1 MAKLTRKQLD
11 EEIKLRFLEGVKE
24 HLENCGEEV
33 LMVKSNEIALPVVDS
48 EGEERWLVLTFKVP
62 TGERGGDAYDGY
74 SMAEDYQMK
83 LVEKAEKAKAKEAEA
98 AKKKAKAEKA
108 KEKGGSGEKSATPQF
123 KRFCTFCGGAV
134 EYFTDEE
141 GHAFGKCKCGNID
154 YCDNWPTIE
163 EVKRHYAEREI
174 K

>member
-11 EEIKLRFLEGVKE
+11 EEIKLRFLEGGKE

-62 TGERGGDAYDGY
+62 TGERGGDGYCGY
-74 SMAEDYQMK
+74 SMAEDYQMYLAK
-83 LVEKAEKAKAKEAEA
+83 MAEKAKAKEAEA

-108 KEKGGSGEKSATPQF
+108 K
-123 KRFCTFCGGAV
+123 
-134 EYFTDEE
+134 
-141 GHAFGKCKCGNID
+141 
-154 YCDNWPTIE
+154 
-163 EVKRHYAEREI
+163 AEAE
-174 K
+174 

>member
-11 EEIKLRFLEGVKE
+11 EAIKLRFLEGVSE

-33 LMVKSNEIALPVVDS
+33 LRVKSNEIALPVVDD

-83 LVEKAEKAKAKEAEA
+83 LAEKAEKAKAKEAES
-98 AKKKAKAEKA
+98 AKNTATAKAESPRVEQKCSTFFL
-108 KEKGGSGEKSATPQF
+108 EKYLDVVHLKSF
-123 KRFCTFCGGAV
+123 WKF
-134 EYFTDEE
+134 
-141 GHAFGKCKCGNID
+141 
-154 YCDNWPTIE
+154 
-163 EVKRHYAEREI
+163 
-174 K
+174 

>member
-11 EEIKLRFLEGVKE
+11 EAIKLRFLEGVAE

-33 LMVKSNEIALPVVDS
+33 LRVKSNEIALPVVDN

-62 TGERGGDAYDGY
+62 TGERNTGEAYDGY

-83 LVEKAEKAKAKEAEA
+83 LAEKAEKAKAKEAEA

-108 KEKGGSGEKSATPQF
+108 KTE
-123 KRFCTFCGGAV
+123 
-134 EYFTDEE
+134 
-141 GHAFGKCKCGNID
+141 
-154 YCDNWPTIE
+154 
-163 EVKRHYAEREI
+163 
-174 K
+174 

>member
-83 LVEKAEKAKAKEAEA
+83 LVEKAEKAKAKEADA
-98 AKKKAKAEKA
+98 AKKKAKTEKA
-108 KEKGGSGEKSATPQF
+108 K
-123 KRFCTFCGGAV
+123 
-134 EYFTDEE
+134 
-141 GHAFGKCKCGNID
+141 
-154 YCDNWPTIE
+154 
-163 EVKRHYAEREI
+163 AE
-174 K
+174 